1 MNNLTT
7 QDRPPW
13 ETLDP
18 AAAEALRGALPAVA
32 GRVIAA
38 VQEAVPVY
46 EGALDANVRQGVHQ
60 ALEGLLE
67 LVASGDEAQLPG
79 RDVYISF
86 GRAEARS
93 GRSLEAL
100 LAAYR
105 AGAQVAWRGFAE
117 AGDSAGLPP
126 RTLYTLAEA
135 VFAYIDELSS
145 ASAEG
150 FAQQQSAVAR
160 EQHERRRRLL
170 ELLLRDPRPDTTTV
184 EQAAHAAEWVLP
196 DRLAVLAFDAPDPD
210 RVPRTVRSPVLAAR
224 FDGVSW
230 ALVADPDGP
239 GRRAELEVALRGK
252 PAAIGPTV
260 AWREAAES
268 ARRARLALLLARE
281 SQAGVVVADEHLLDL
296 LLLRDPALATDL
308 ARRRLEPLDAI
319 PAARRRRLRET
330 LEAWLDA
337 QGHARTA
344 AERLHVHVQTLR
356 YRLGQL
362 REIFGEALD
371 DPQLRL
377 ELALALRI
385 YAGRSRL

>member
-1 MNNLTT
+1 VA
-7 QDRPPW
+7 D
-13 ETLDP
+13 
-18 AAAEALRGALPAVA
+18 ALRPALAGLA

-38 VQEAVPVY
+38 VQETVPAY
-46 EGALDANVRQGVHQ
+46 EGALDPNVRQGVDQ

-67 LVASGDEAQLPG
+67 LVASGEGAQLPG
-79 RDVYISF
+79 RQVYISF

-105 AGAQVAWRGFAE
+105 AGARVAWRGFAE
-117 AGDSAGLPP
+117 AGDRAGLEP

-135 VFAYIDELSS
+135 VFAYIDEISA

-150 FAQQQSAVAR
+150 FAQQQSAAAGER
-160 EQHERRRRLL
+160 HERRRRLL
-170 ELLLRDPRPDTTTV
+170 ELLLREPHADTATV
-184 EQAAHAAEWVLP
+184 KQAAQAAQWDLP
-196 DRLAVLAFDAPDPD
+196 DRLAALAFDAPDPD
-210 RVPRTVRSPVLAAR
+210 RLARRVRSPVLAAGL
-224 FDGVSW
+224 DGVSW

-239 GRRAELEVALRGK
+239 GRRAELEAALRGG
-252 PAAIGPTV
+252 PAALGPTV
-260 AWREAAES
+260 PWREAAES
-268 ARRARLALLLARE
+268 ARRAKLALVLAQQ
-281 SQAGVVVADEHLLDL
+281 SHAGLVVADERLLDL
-296 LLLRDPALATDL
+296 LLLRDPALAAEL
-308 ARRRLEPLDAI
+308 ARRRLEPLESLPTAT
-319 PAARRRRLRET
+319 RQRLRAT

-362 REIFGEALD
+362 REILGEALD
-371 DPQLRL
+371 DPQCRL

-385 YAGRSRL
+385 DPGRAHEPSRSSPGESTTPR